1 MDRFARRVFSFAGI
15 YGLIVLVP
23 QLFAESRVSRDY
35 PPAIT
40 HPEYFYGFLGVAI
53 AWNIFFLVI
62 ARDPV
67 RFRPAM
73 IPAMV
78 EKLAFGVPAI
88 SLYTQG
94 SFYGSV
100 LFFGLVELTLGALLA
115 ALEAGGADP
124 TVAAIEEAD
133 HRPKRC
139 ARSAS

>member
-1 MDRFARRVFSFAGI
+1 MDRFARRVFAFAGI

-40 HPEYFYGFLGVAI
+40 HSEYFYGFLGVAI

-78 EKLAFGVPAI
+78 EKLAFGVP
-88 SLYTQG
+88 SLVLYAQHRLSLVTTYFATFDLVLLTQ
-94 SFYGSV
+94 FI
-100 LFFGLVELTLGALLA
+100 
-115 ALEAGGADP
+115 
-124 TVAAIEEAD
+124 VAY
-133 HRPKRC
+133 RRTP
-139 ARSAS
+139 SNG